1 MGDSEKRTSL
11 RQAQCKLNIE
21 RSTFNDEVD
30 PAPASAGVTILRGD
44 DKSRCEYCTYSMPLN
59 GARKQTIICA
69 NKAGEEGEWWQ
80 VRRGGVCGNFGNN
93 GHTPTKLKKA
103 LAEGAKL
110 IPLTQGKVAIVD
122 AADYERV
129 SKYKWYAK
137 KGWRTY
143 YAVRGV
149 RVYKNG
155 KYVRVRQIPMHRW
168 LMKAPAEKLVDHR
181 NHNGLNNRRGNLRPA
196 TPRENAQNRQAKIT
210 SRSGLK
216 GVYRRKG
223 SDVFEAAI
231 NHKGKRIYLG
241 RFKRKEDAA
250 RAYDKKARELFGEFA
265 FLNFPEGF

>member
-1 MGDSEKRTSL
+1 LAGREKRTSL
-11 RQAQCKLNIE
+11 RQAQGKLNIE

-30 PAPASAGVTILRGD
+30 PRFRGD

-59 GARKQTIICA
+59 GAEKQTIICA
-69 NKAGEEGEWWQ
+69 NRADYHGEWWQ
-80 VRRGGVCGNFGNN
+80 VRRGGVCGNFANN
-93 GHTPTKLKKA
+93 GHAPHKLEEA
-103 LAEGAKL
+103 LAQGAKI

-122 AADYERV
+122 AADYERL

-168 LMKAPAEKLVDHR
+168 LTKAPRNKLVDHR
-181 NHNGLNNRRGNLRPA
+181 DHNGLNNRRGNLRLA
-196 TPRENAQNRQAKIT
+196 TPRENAQNRRAKLT
-210 SRSGLK
+210 SRSEYK
-216 GVYRRKG
+216 GVYRRKD

-231 NHKGKRIYLG
+231 KNKGKRIYLG
-241 RFKRKEDAA
+241 RFKRKDDAA
-250 RAYDKKARELFGEFA
+250 RAYDEKAKEVHGEFA
-265 FLNFPEGF
+265 CLNFPEKGSQRAAGG